1 MRRAG
6 AKAPASGRALRLDVQ
21 VDDPSGTGS
30 RHFESMVGTIDADLL
45 EAERV
50 DEERFLFAHVA
61 NRQHGP
67 KEAARPGVSRD
78 LGRRPRIRSSPLSSI
93 ISKSSPA
100 GCRTRRYFVPNR
112 SCTPLCSAG
121 GD

>member
-6 AKAPASGRALRLDVQ
+6 AKAPASGRALGLDVE

-30 RHFESMVGTIDADLL
+30 RHFESMVGTIDAELP

-61 NRQHGP
+61 HREHGP
-67 KEAARPGVSRD
+67 EEAARPGVSRD
-78 LGRRPRIRSSPLSSI
+78 LGRRPR
-93 ISKSSPA
+93 A
-100 GCRTRRYFVPNR
+100 
-112 SCTPLCSAG
+112 SAVSALLDHLEEQSG
-121 GD
+121 GMPDSQILRAEPFLYVA